1 MYLFFYTYK
10 HDTNKYVLATIN
22 DCDPCLYFTNESSV
36 LRISW
41 RKSTGSSSPG
51 QVILKDRGD
60 IRSLAIDTE
69 NKHIYWGDFIH
80 YSINRSSLDGSN
92 MTTLFKYGIGY
103 PASLAIDKSSNILYW
118 TDSLMKLIEVSE
130 TNGHNRKVLFKFD
143 KGDMPRGM
151 VLDDVHG

>member
-1 MYLFFYTYK
+1 MTIINIF
-10 HDTNKYVLATIN
+10 LATIN
-22 DCDPCLYFTNESSV
+22 DCDPCLYFTNKSSV
-36 LRISW
+36 IRISLN
-41 RKSTGSSSPG
+41 KSTGFPESSPE
-51 QVILKDRGD
+51 QIILKGRGH

-92 MTTLFKYGIGY
+92 MTTLFKYGIGL
-103 PASLAIDKSSNILYW
+103 PQSLAIDKSSNILYW
-118 TDSLMKLIEVSE
+118 TDSLMKLIEVSD
-130 TNGHNRKVLFKFD
+130 TNGRNRKVLFKFD